1 MATING
7 IQPMTVDQFF
17 AIPNGTQIF
26 NYGNSQCVA
35 LANQYDE
42 GALKNPLPKGIQ
54 SAHQWWTE
62 FASKPELVASF
73 IQVSSGPQRGDI
85 FVGRGGSY
93 DSTHGHIGV
102 VERTWN
108 GQTFGTM
115 EQGVWSGYNGYV
127 TRLNRNMANILG
139 FLRPKENVAPEP
151 DGDEMASSQY
161 FIASSANASGTVK
174 QGDVWVRGY
183 PGAPLTALT
192 AGQAYDWFAL
202 QKLDFNA
209 PNVYSKDGSWFD
221 LAFAEDNTA
230 ADLTVKVHKK

>member
-7 IQPMTVDQFF
+7 ITPMTLEQFF
-17 AIPNGTQIF
+17 AIPNGTKVF

-42 GALKNPLPKGIQ
+42 GVLQNPLPTGIQ
-54 SAHQWWTE
+54 SAFQWWTQYGTQPNLNQQ
-62 FASKPELVASF
+62 FV
-73 IQVSSGPQRGDI
+73 QVSSAPIKGDI

-102 VERTWN
+102 VARDWD
-108 GQTFGTM
+108 GSTFGTM

-139 FLRPKENVAPEP
+139 FLRPIENVNH
-151 DGDEMASSQY
+151 DGDDEVPSSQY
-161 FIASSANASGTVK
+161 FIASSNNASGTVK
-174 QGDVWVRGY
+174 QGDVWVRGF

-192 AGQAYDWFAL
+192 AGQAHDWFAL
-202 QKLDFNA
+202 QKLDYNA
-209 PNVYSKDGSWFD
+209 PGVYSKPGSWFD
-221 LAFAEDNTA
+221 LAFAEDNTSA
-230 ADLTVKVHKK
+230 ALTKKVHS